1 MKTGAKLFL
10 SLIAPIV
17 VIMAL
22 FGVLAERYSRSM
34 LREELASEGEVIA
47 RTVQAAVENAIRD
60 GQLED
65 ARRVAERISGYRKIL
80 GVRIFDPAGTLV
92 YESGGMK
99 GKPSVGADSLKVA
112 LRRRVPVRAHG
123 TVEGAAV
130 VDLFAPLSG
139 PRGEPFGVVQV
150 LQLESFL
157 DEDAH
162 ALRNWIGML
171 TIATILATGA
181 ILYIVSRWIVTRP
194 VEDLLR
200 SFREV
205 GGGALHARV
214 PVRHRDELGR
224 LAQEFNRMCER
235 LESAKR
241 ALVSEQ
247 EERRAMQARL
257 AESEHL
263 ASLGRLSAGLAHE
276 IGTPLNVIR
285 GRAEGLMRRL
295 SGHESAQRHL
305 GIIVSQIDRIARI
318 VRGML
323 DFARV
328 RTPTLARIEIA
339 PLIHGVLELVEERLA
354 ERDIRARIACPDD
367 LPFVRADPD
376 QIQQVF
382 LNVALNAADSMPGG
396 GVLTVAAEVV
406 SARAPETK
414 VPAGPHLAV
423 RFEDTGSGMPP
434 EERSRIFDPFFT
446 TKPVG
451 QGTGLG
457 LSVSYG
463 IVREH
468 GGWIDVASQS
478 GLGTCVTIYL
488 PVPVPASDAGDPA
501 GGEIR
506 FAPHGAIASGN
517 GMPA

>member
-17 VIMAL
+17 VVMAL
-22 FGVLAERYSRSM
+22 FGVLDERYSRSM

-60 GQLED
+60 GQMED

-80 GVRIFDPAGTLV
+80 GVRIFDPQGSLI
-92 YESGGMK
+92 YESEGMR
-99 GKPSVGADSLKVA
+99 GKPAVGTDYLKEA
-112 LRRRVPVRAHG
+112 LRRRVPVRAHA

-139 PRGEPFGVVQV
+139 PRGEPFGIVQV

-157 DEDAH
+157 DEDAR
-162 ALRNWIGML
+162 ALRNWIAML
-171 TIATILATGA
+171 TIATILVTGA
-181 ILYIVSRWIVTRP
+181 IVYVVSRWTVSRP

-205 GGGALHARV
+205 GGGVLRSRV

-235 LESAKR
+235 LEAAQRS
-241 ALVSEQ
+241 LVAEQ
-247 EERRAMQARL
+247 EERRAMEARL
-257 AESEHL
+257 REAEHL

-276 IGTPLNVIR
+276 IGTPLNVIG
-285 GRAEGLMRRL
+285 GRAEALMRRL
-295 SGHESAQRHL
+295 AGHQSAERNL

-323 DFARV
+323 DFARA
-328 RTPTLARIEIA
+328 RTPNLSRIEIL
-339 PLIHGVLELVEERLA
+339 PLVKSVLELLEERLA
-354 ERDIRARIACPDD
+354 ERGIRARIACKGD
-367 LPFVRADPD
+367 LPVVRADPD

-382 LNVALNAADSMPGG
+382 LNVAINAADAMPKGG
-396 GVLTVAAEVV
+396 LLTVAAEVV
-406 SARAPETK
+406 LARAPEAK
-414 VPAGPHLAV
+414 SLSGPHLAI
-423 RFEDTGSGMPP
+423 RFEDTGSGMLA
-434 EERSRIFDPFFT
+434 EERARVFDPFFT

-468 GGWIDVASQS
+468 GGWIDIASES

-488 PVPVPASDAGDPA
+488 PVPVPASAAGDA
-501 GGEIR
+501 IR
-506 FAPHGAIASGN
+506 HEATA
-517 GMPA
+517 